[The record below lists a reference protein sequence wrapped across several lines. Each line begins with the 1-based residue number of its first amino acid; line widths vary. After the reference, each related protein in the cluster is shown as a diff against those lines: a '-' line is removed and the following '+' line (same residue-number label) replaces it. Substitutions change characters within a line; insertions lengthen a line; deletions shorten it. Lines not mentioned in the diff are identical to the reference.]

1 METMGDVLGDVL
13 GDELDGEL
21 DGDLDGD
28 IDGDDVVGARRRRRA
43 RRRMMALPAK
53 ASWRRGQM
61 APGIYAPQQGLEL
74 LTMTPNLNNGV
85 FDTTNI
91 GAVIQFT
98 ARPQRPYRA
107 ERLIAFVNRTPD
119 AGGVVPAGFALA
131 NGIFVGTK
139 LQQLTRG
146 DFNIEIFGPTAFGV
160 RMSLEQ
166 AEPGIDITIDIRLSI
181 APTTTQTVGVSMQFL
196 GRSLM

>member
-13 GDELDGEL
+13 GEEV
-21 DGDLDGD
+21 
-28 IDGDDVVGARRRRRA
+28 DGDDVEAIVGALKRRRGRGRH
-43 RRRMMALPAK
+43 MALPPK
-53 ASWRRGQM
+53 PDWREGQL
-61 APGIYAPQQGLEL
+61 APGIYGPQQGLEL

-119 AGGVVPAGFALA
+119 AGGVIPPGFVLA

-146 DFNIEIFGPTAFGV
+146 DFNVEIFGPTAFGV

-166 AEPGIDITIDIRLSI
+166 AEPGIDITIDVRLSV
-181 APTTTQTVGVSMQFL
+181 APTTTQTVGVSLQFL

>member
-1 METMGDVLGDVL
+1 METMADVLGDVL

-28 IDGDDVVGARRRRRA
+28 DVVGARRRRR
-43 RRRMMALPAK
+43 RRAMQLMAKPG
-53 ASWRRGQM
+53 WRQGQM

-85 FDTTNI
+85 FDTSNI

-119 AGGVVPAGFALA
+119 AGGVIPPGFVLA

-146 DFNIEIFGPTAFGV
+146 DFNVEIFGPTAFGV

-166 AEPGIDITIDIRLSI
+166 AEPGIDITIDVRLSV
-181 APTTTQTVGVSMQFL
+181 APTTTQTVGVSLQFL